1 MELVELCLGA
11 QGTEKDL
18 GEFLIRI
25 LVRFLPLTKECR
37 PWFRGVPVGDIWAS
51 LSVLEAIPAA
61 FHRL

>member
-37 PWFRGVPVGDIWAS
+37 SWFHGVPVEDI
-51 LSVLEAIPAA
+51 
-61 FHRL
+61 